1 MNIVVHTVGCRGIRS
16 FQGAEAVFQSVAKRT
31 GGLYIP
37 LENAALLIDLV
48 SGLADREVDRR
59 RLEAYVRELYAQH
72 TEALRAAETAEQ
84 VRFLTETLQARKLQV
99 LDFVG
104 NSQKL
109 SFRPVK
115 TEDVAQ
121 AWDVVS
127 RDFEAVAV

>member
-1 MNIVVHTVGCRGIRS
+1 M
-16 FQGAEAVFQSVAKRT
+16 AKRT

-48 SGLADREVDRR
+48 SGLADRELDRR

-72 TEALRAAETAEQ
+72 TEALREAETAEQ